1 MMSRMRAATGSAS
14 TTSSMADQRFALR
27 RATSRQRAGLGLAHS
42 TERQRA
48 ERGKAAGGEARTVQ
62 KAATIKIAVAWTGRS
77 VTSVPRRA
85 FDRLGWA
92 WGGGLE
98 YAFASR
104 WSVKAEYLWLGL
116 NHSVGVCAAAA
127 PGFIASGGTL

>member
-62 KAATIKIAVAWTGRS
+62 KAATIKIAACLDREVRNK
-77 VTSVPRRA
+77 RA
-85 FDRLGWA
+85 AASFRPAPAGA
-92 WGGGLE
+92 GGGTVRARLD
-98 YAFASR
+98 
-104 WSVKAEYLWLGL
+104 
-116 NHSVGVCAAAA
+116 VGWW
-127 PGFIASGGTL
+127 IRRSG